1 VGEGWVKG
9 TAVHQITLE
18 RPSEARGDDL
28 EQKTGEGCEGFRQ
41 VFLDSENDLLHKGKN
56 IEKPFTPF
64 TNSSIVNTSEPAPE
78 ANIEHY
84 RAMTQP
90 FTNPSPARSL
100 DSGGYLPVRY
110 VQVVEEDDGMKPHPS
125 CINHLVDTPDGLG
138 YLTGNRQEQEVVFTT
153 SEHKK
158 WLRYKFGVRLLQDDV
173 ERFYLPRTVWEVQP
187 RAIQADEQA
196 PRDGSASRS
205 Y

>member
-1 VGEGWVKG
+1 
-9 TAVHQITLE
+9 
-18 RPSEARGDDL
+18 
-28 EQKTGEGCEGFRQ
+28 
-41 VFLDSENDLLHKGKN
+41 
-56 IEKPFTPF
+56 
-64 TNSSIVNTSEPAPE
+64 
-78 ANIEHY
+78 
-84 RAMTQP
+84 
-90 FTNPSPARSL
+90 
-100 DSGGYLPVRY
+100 
-110 VQVVEEDDGMKPHPS
+110 MKPHPS

-187 RAIQADEQA
+187 RATQADEQA

-205 Y
+205 REFLHHITEKSRDRPGCLQDVGSLSGVIHRIVVGLRWAISVMAITLVTESHLGSRPVGIAHTKSVWDSRPC